1 MKTTP
6 FGSVSKCG
14 RPARVC
20 RAIFA
25 FTLGLLLAGGWATRV
40 IAQSD
45 DFNDGNDAGWRR
57 SSVPAGIFTFP
68 TNQNGGHSYR
78 LQGNPGTGGGDTNAR
93 AFSFMTNR
101 IYTNFFAA
109 VDVVAWN
116 TNQDADMVVG
126 LIARGSSN
134 EMIYPGA
141 AFDPS
146 IPMGLTFNARLH
158 SNRSYVGPTNSGP
171 LGSRDQMSIWGM
183 VNAGGTLMLGNPV
196 AVSQCGFRWV
206 PGHSYRMTFSC
217 TNSFGD
223 FAQFYTCSIY
233 DGNDL
238 TQPLLTMTGDDS
250 YGGNSLYIPPY
261 GYIGVFGYHLSN
273 GDYDPTVDVTFDNF
287 YASAVAP
294 TSVAF
299 PAIPNGLTAAPQ
311 VVGRS
316 PVSFKNFHPVVSG
329 ITFRATTLTTTNAIN
344 TSAIKLFLNGVDVS
358 QSLIQS
364 GPATNVNVSYF
375 GLASNVV
382 YEARIELKDVLGRST
397 TNAFAFDTFSD
408 TYLSSAAVKTIECE
422 DYDFGGGSFMD
433 SPVASGY
440 KPDLS
445 DQYNLFPVGYAEAI
459 GVAGVDFFDRD
470 VNSHSPENQ
479 YRSWDGVGTQ
489 QGNQGLFVYA
499 DSAMGVI
506 YSQSYDTQR
515 KRFSNVNSSLQDY
528 IVERCEGGEW
538 LNYTRIFKGTNSYNA
553 YLRSAAGLAQPVR
566 LDTIGPGNVTNILG
580 RFNVA
585 SSFYLNN
592 YTYTPLLLTNGSRA
606 LIQLDGTNTLR
617 LTLDSIQSEGFRS
630 GLSMN
635 YIVLIPA
642 VPQVMSSSQVNGSY
656 TPEANVL
663 VDAGARRITVP
674 QGGSTRFYRVVW
686 NRQVSIT
693 GISLNGGNA
702 VLSY

>member
-1 MKTTP
+1 
-6 FGSVSKCG
+6 
-14 RPARVC
+14 
-20 RAIFA
+20 
-25 FTLGLLLAGGWATRV
+25 
-40 IAQSD
+40 
-45 DFNDGNDAGWRR
+45 
-57 SSVPAGIFTFP
+57 
-68 TNQNGGHSYR
+68 
-78 LQGNPGTGGGDTNAR
+78 
-93 AFSFMTNR
+93 
-101 IYTNFFAA
+101 
-109 VDVVAWN
+109 
-116 TNQDADMVVG
+116 
-126 LIARGSSN
+126 
-134 EMIYPGA
+134 
-141 AFDPS
+141 
-146 IPMGLTFNARLH
+146 
-158 SNRSYVGPTNSGP
+158 
-171 LGSRDQMSIWGM
+171 
-183 VNAGGTLMLGNPV
+183 
-196 AVSQCGFRWV
+196 
-206 PGHSYRMTFSC
+206 
-217 TNSFGD
+217 
-223 FAQFYTCSIY
+223 
-233 DGNDL
+233 
-238 TQPLLTMTGDDS
+238 
-250 YGGNSLYIPPY
+250 
-261 GYIGVFGYHLSN
+261 
-273 GDYDPTVDVTFDNF
+273 
-287 YASAVAP
+287 
-294 TSVAF
+294 
-299 PAIPNGLTAAPQ
+299 
-311 VVGRS
+311 
-316 PVSFKNFHPVVSG
+316 
-329 ITFRATTLTTTNAIN
+329 
-344 TSAIKLFLNGVDVS
+344 
-358 QSLIQS
+358 
-364 GPATNVNVSYF
+364 
-375 GLASNVV
+375 
-382 YEARIELKDVLGRST
+382 
-397 TNAFAFDTFSD
+397 
-408 TYLSSAAVKTIECE
+408 
-422 DYDFGGGSFMD
+422 MD